1 MRPEIGIYKNRDN
14 TLTVGNA

>member
-14 TLTVGNA
+14 TLTVGYA